1 MSGVGSRRRAAE
13 LFVQQWAGHGYEK
26 GETHSF
32 WLSLLQDV
40 LGMRE
45 VSTKCRFEQ
54 RTRAGGFI
62 DVVIPSARTIVE
74 QKIFRREPRSRRAAP
89 RANGYPF

>member
-1 MSGVGSRRRAAE
+1 MSEVGSRRRAAE
-13 LFVQQWAGHGYEK
+13 HFVQQWTGRGYEK

-45 VSTKCRFEQ
+45 VSTSR
-54 RTRAGGFI
+54 
-62 DVVIPSARTIVE
+62 IPNTSCSVKFPLSAVLSSALALADLSTW
-74 QKIFRREPRSRRAAP
+74 
-89 RANGYPF
+89 

>member
-74 QKIFRREPRSRRAAP
+74 QKSSGVNLDRGELRQ
-89 RANGYPF
+89 G